1 MAEPDTV
8 TVRQNLEEQR
18 YEAIVDGRRAG
29 FVTYVEK
36 PGGIV
41 FVHTEV
47 DSAFEGQGVGSRLA
61 AGALDAARARG
72 LSVVPRCPFIAE
84 YIRRHP
90 EYQPLVDTSDDS
102 R

>member
-1 MAEPDTV
+1 VAENGTV

-18 YEAIVDGRRAG
+18 YEATVDGRLAG
-29 FVTYVEK
+29 SVTYVEK
-36 PGGIV
+36 PGGVV

-61 AGALDAARARG
+61 AGALDDARARG
-72 LSVVPRCPFIAE
+72 LSVVPQCPFIAE

-90 EYQPLVDTSDDS
+90 EYQPLVDAGEDS